1 MSGGGSKSKVTIPTV
16 SYNTG
21 GLYGSGTAGA
31 NNSFKGTDFQNNLV
45 KTTESAIPNYLN
57 QLINPSYDSEIFK
70 AQTSQRNRLAN
81 QSFENNL
88 MNPLASRNLTRGSSV
103 NQMSNEFAN
112 NLANLE
118 TSAMANEDARVGNV
132 LSQLFNYYQ
141 VPYNMMMGLQN
152 NASQMAMAQMQA
164 QASLDRANAD
174 RRGDLLSGLAGGLGS
189 MIGNMGTGS
198 SGSGSGKSNNGS
210 NNQNSNS
217 FGWDDAAKMALQLG
231 AMYAAS
237 GSDIRLKEN
246 LELLDTVDGYN
257 IYRFDYINGAKDQ
270 VGVIAQEILDVQPE
284 AVGVDDSGYYFV
296 AYGLLPEEVQQRIG
310 ELRQMIG

>member
-1 MSGGGSKSKVTIPTV
+1 MSGGGSKSKVTVPTV

-70 AQTSQRNRLAN
+70 AQTRQRNRLAN

-88 MNPLASRNLTRGSSV
+88 MNPLASRNLTRGSSI

-164 QASLDRANAD
+164 QANMDNANAS
-174 RRGDLLSGLAGGLGS
+174 RRSNMLGGLAGGLGS
-189 MIGNMGTGS
+189 MFGNMGAGAA
-198 SGSGSGKSNNGS
+198 SGSGGGSGGFS
-210 NNQNSNS
+210 
-217 FGWDDAAKMALQLG
+217 WEDAAKLALQAG

-237 GSDIRLKEN
+237 DVRLKEN
-246 LELLDTVDGYN
+246 IELLDNVGGYN
-257 IYRFDYINGAKDQ
+257 IYRFDFVDGARDQ
-270 VGVIAQEILDVQPE
+270 VGVIAQEILDIQPE
-284 AVGVDDSGYYFV
+284 AVGIDDNGYYFV
-296 AYGLLPEEVQQRIG
+296 AYGLLPEEVQQRIA
-310 ELRQMIG
+310 ELRYIIG

>member
-31 NNSFKGTDFQNNLV
+31 SNSFKGTDFQNNLV
-45 KTTESAIPNYLN
+45 RTTESAISNYLN
-57 QLINPSYDSEIFK
+57 QLVNPSYDSEIFK

-152 NASQMAMAQMQA
+152 NASQMALAQMQA
-164 QASLDRANAD
+164 QANMDNANAS
-174 RRGDLLSGLAGGLGS
+174 RRSNMLNGLAGGIGS
-189 MIGNMGTGS
+189 MMGNMGGSTATG
-198 SGSGSGKSNNGS
+198 SGSGSDGFDWS
-210 NNQNSNS
+210 
-217 FGWDDAAKMALQLG
+217 DVAKLALQAG
-231 AMYAAS
+231 AMYAA
-237 GSDIRLKEN
+237 SDIRLKEN
-246 LELLDTVDGYN
+246 VELLDIVDGYN
-257 IYRFDYINGAKDQ
+257 IYRFDFINGAENQ
-270 VGVIAQEILDVQPE
+270 VGVIAQELLDIQPE
-284 AVGVDDSGYYFV
+284 AVGIDDNGYYFV
-296 AYGLLPEEVQQRIG
+296 AYGLLPADVQKRIA
-310 ELRQMIG
+310 ELRYIIG

>member
-1 MSGGGSKSKVTIPTV
+1 MSGGGSSSKVTIPTV
-16 SYNTG
+16 SYSTG

-31 NNSFKGTDFQNNLV
+31 SNTFKGTDFQNNLV
-45 KTTESAIPNYLN
+45 KTTESAIPAYLQ
-57 QLINPSYDSEIFK
+57 QLINPSYDSAIFK

-88 MNPLASRNLTRGSSV
+88 MNPLASRNLTRGSSI

-118 TSAMANEDARVGNV
+118 ADAMANEDARVGNV

-152 NASQMAMAQMQA
+152 NANQMALAQMQA
-164 QASLDRANAD
+164 QAQLDAANASKQ
-174 RRGDLLSGLAGGLGS
+174 GDLLGGLARGFGSMMGGLGG
-189 MIGNMGTGS
+189 MTGS
-198 SGSGSGKSNNGS
+198 SSGGEGGGSFDWGDLGKL
-210 NNQNSNS
+210 
-217 FGWDDAAKMALQLG
+217 ALQAG

-246 LELLDTVDGYN
+246 LKLLANVDGYN
-257 IYRFDYINGAKDQ
+257 IYRFDFINGAKNQ
-270 VGVIAQEILDVQPE
+270 VGVIAQEMLEIQPE
-284 AVGVDDSGYYFV
+284 VVGVDDNGYYFV
-296 AYGLLPEEVQQRIG
+296 AYGLLPEKVKQKIEEFRTQN
-310 ELRQMIG
+310 